1 MKLWVLMSSKTICC
15 LQASKTKPCGEG
27 ICLLALQ
34 AAGQEGTRVQGLRH
48 ARGA

>member
-15 LQASKTKPCGEG
+15 LQASKTKPCGESYLWAG
-27 ICLLALQ
+27 TQ

-48 ARGA
+48 AEGA